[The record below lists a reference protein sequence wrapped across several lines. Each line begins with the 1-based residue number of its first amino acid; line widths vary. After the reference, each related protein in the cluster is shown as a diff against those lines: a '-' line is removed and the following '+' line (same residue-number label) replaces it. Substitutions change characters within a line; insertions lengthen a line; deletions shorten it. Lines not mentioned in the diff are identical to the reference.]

1 MAAPNSNEYNDL
13 VTGLVTKSNYRG
25 NIQAIPV
32 SIDTATNG
40 THNISQTL
48 PQEARVISANLFVG
62 DFGTA
67 FTVDV
72 GYSGTADAI
81 GAQASGDAAGQI
93 LFPVAG
99 STAGSVD
106 VGGKQLQIVIAGADN
121 TEQIHGHILIATNE

>member
-13 VTGLVTKSNYRG
+13 VSGLVTKSNYRG
-25 NIQAIPV
+25 NVQAIPV
-32 SIDTATNG
+32 TIATATNG
-40 THNISQTL
+40 THYISEKL

-72 GYSGTADAI
+72 GTGSSANAI

-93 LFPVAG
+93 LFPIAA
-99 STAGSVD
+99 STAGSID
-106 VGGKQLQIVIAGADN
+106 VGGEQLQVVIAGADN
-121 TEQIHGHILIATNE
+121 TEDIHGHILIATNE

>member
-25 NIQAIPV
+25 NVQAIPV

-40 THNISQTL
+40 VHFISEKL

-72 GYSGTADAI
+72 GDTETANSI
-81 GAQASGDAAGQI
+81 GAQASGDNAGQI

-106 VGGKQLQIVIAGADN
+106 VGGKQLKVTIGGADN